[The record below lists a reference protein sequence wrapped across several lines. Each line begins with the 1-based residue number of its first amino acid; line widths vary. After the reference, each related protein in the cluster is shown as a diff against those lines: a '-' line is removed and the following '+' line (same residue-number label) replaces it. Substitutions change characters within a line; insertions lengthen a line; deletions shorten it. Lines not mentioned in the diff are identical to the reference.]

1 MFYIK
6 DQFAKIWKVE
16 REEKRIKLNISTSE
30 KDRDNKWHN
39 SYWNAIALGTAKT
52 QIENGEI
59 KESDFCKIAS
69 GKVTNESYTAK
80 DGNKKSYLQVTIFA
94 FDTNGN
100 SNNGNSSSSSG
111 SSQSKK
117 GTSKK
122 STHVSDITSI
132 SDEDELPF

>member
-1 MFYIK
+1 MFFIK
-6 DQFAKIWKVE
+6 DQFTKIWKLE

-39 SYWNAIALGTAKT
+39 SYWNAVAVGTAKT
-52 QIENGEI
+52 QIENGDI

-80 DGNKKSYLQVTIFA
+80 DGNKRSYLQVTIFA
-94 FDTNGN
+94 FDTGN
-100 SNNGNSSSSSG
+100 SNNDSSNASSG
-111 SSQSKK
+111 TQNKK

-122 STHVSDITSI
+122 SAHTSETASIT
-132 SDEDELPF
+132 DEDELPF

>member
-1 MFYIK
+1 MFFIK
-6 DQFAKIWKVE
+6 DQFTKIWKLE

-39 SYWNAIALGTAKT
+39 SYWNAVAVGTAKT
-52 QIENGEI
+52 QIENGDI

-80 DGNKKSYLQVTIFA
+80 DGNKRSYLQVTIFA
-94 FDTNGN
+94 FDTGN
-100 SNNGNSSSSSG
+100 SNNDSSNASSST
-111 SSQSKK
+111 QNKK

-122 STHVSDITSI
+122 SAHTSEAASIT
-132 SDEDELPF
+132 DEDELPF